1 MGIFS
6 AENPWAFS
14 FGLLG
19 NVISFIVILA
29 PAPTFYRVCK
39 KKTTEGFQSI
49 PYVVAMFSA
58 MLWLYYASLKA
69 NTFLLVTINAVGCV
83 VESIYIA
90 LYLVYAPR
98 KARMVTLRLI
108 LLLNFGGFCSI
119 VLLSR
124 LFQKRSVQVQVLGW
138 VCDVVAVS
146 VFAAPLSVIRMV
158 IRTKS
163 VEFMPVLLSFF
174 LMLSAV
180 TWLLYGISLKD
191 IYIALPNVL
200 GVIFALAQI
209 ILYLIYRKPKKAI
222 TEGKVSTQAVVDTN
236 SLEPQKQGVLDIE
249 SSGDLHAG
257 NDNGQKDEPK
267 QEECAE
273 VKLQLDA

>member
-19 NVISFIVILA
+19 NVISFVVFLA

-49 PYVVAMFSA
+49 PYVVALFSA
-58 MLWLYYASLKA
+58 MLWLYYASLKT
-69 NTFLLVTINAVGCV
+69 NTFLLVTINSVGCFI
-83 VESIYIA
+83 ESIYIA
-90 LYLVYAPR
+90 LYLVYVPKR
-98 KARMVTLRLI
+98 ARMVVLRLI
-108 LLLNFGGFCSI
+108 VLLDFGGFCSI
-119 VLLSR
+119 VLLSQ

-138 VCDVVAVS
+138 VCDAVAVS

-163 VEFMPVLLSFF
+163 VEFMPILLSVF

-200 GVIFALAQI
+200 GVIFAIAQI
-209 ILYLIYRKPKKAI
+209 ILYLIYRKPTKVI
-222 TEGKVSTQAVVDTN
+222 TEGKVSTQAIVDTN
-236 SLEPQKQGVLDIE
+236 SSGPQKQGVLDIE
-249 SSGDLHAG
+249 STGDHRAG
-257 NDNGQKDEPK
+257 NEDGQKEEQK

-273 VKLQLDA
+273 MKLQLDA